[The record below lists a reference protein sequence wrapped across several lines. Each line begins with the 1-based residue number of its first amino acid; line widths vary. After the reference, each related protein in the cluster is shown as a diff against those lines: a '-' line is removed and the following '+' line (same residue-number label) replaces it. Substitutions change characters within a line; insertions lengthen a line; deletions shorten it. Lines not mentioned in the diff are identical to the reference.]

1 MGRPAR
7 ARKPL
12 RQRLKRW
19 LFALAIA
26 APVLGIGLWIAV
38 HKVEWLGPLIA
49 NSLRAVV
56 GSDNVAKLEDGVYA
70 VEDRFNQ
77 SWRKDEKP
85 KAYWQV
91 PTDPKTAPAK
101 GSSAGLPPFVLADVG
116 PMLKSW
122 SAPGDGQWVKIDEG
136 MPRGEPPYL
145 YKTLL
150 HPDRN
155 RSWAE
160 VFVVA
165 VDLRRVRVHAVAGSQ
180 EPKALEKDAK
190 DYKRL
195 ARIPDAHH
203 QEVLGAFNGSFMT
216 EHGNYGMKIDGVTLV
231 KGREKVCTV
240 AAYKDDSMRIGSW
253 QNLSASEADMVWF
266 RQGPSC
272 MYEKGTIHPGLAVDG
287 NARWGATLDGETV
300 IRRSAAGIN
309 QKGDVLYVAIT
320 NHTTAR
326 AIATALQHAGA
337 QTVTQLDVNWSYPKF
352 VLFQAD
358 PGASL
363 RKAVAL
369 AKGFE
374 FSEDEYIRKR
384 SLRDFFYLMPKKPA
398 DQSARN

>member
-19 LFALAIA
+19 LLVLGVA
-26 APVLGIGLWIAV
+26 APVAGIGLWILV

-49 NSLRAVV
+49 NTLRALV

-70 VEDRFNQ
+70 VEDRFNRAV
-77 SWRKDEKP
+77 RKDEKP
-85 KAYWQV
+85 KAYWDV
-91 PTDPKTAPAK
+91 PSGQK
-101 GSSAGLPPFVLADVG
+101 GPPGKGTEARPFTLADVG

-122 SAPGDGQWVKIDEG
+122 SAPGDGQWVKIEEG
-136 MPRGEPPYL
+136 MPRAEPPYL

-203 QEVLGAFNGSFMT
+203 KDVLGAFNGSFMT

-231 KGREKVCTV
+231 KARDKVCTV
-240 AAYKDDSMRIGSW
+240 AAYKDDSLRIGSW
-253 QNLSASEADMVWF
+253 PNLAASEADMVWF
-266 RQGPSC
+266 RQGPTC
-272 MYEKGTIHPGLAVDG
+272 MYEEGTIHPGLAVDG

-309 QKGDVLYVAIT
+309 KQGDVLYVAIT

-326 AIATALQHAGA
+326 AIATALKHAGA
-337 QTVTQLDVNWSYPKF
+337 ETVTQLDVNWSYPKF
-352 VLFQAD
+352 VLFQAE
-358 PGASL
+358 PGSNV

-374 FSEDEYIRKR
+374 FSDDEYIRKR
-384 SLRDFFYLMPKKPA
+384 SMRDFFYLMPKKPA
-398 DQSARN
+398 DHSARN

>member
-19 LFALAIA
+19 LLVLGVA
-26 APVLGIGLWIAV
+26 APVAGIGLWILV

-49 NSLRAVV
+49 NTLRALV

-70 VEDRFNQ
+70 VEDRFNRAV
-77 SWRKDEKP
+77 RKDEKP
-85 KAYWQV
+85 KAYWDV
-91 PTDPKTAPAK
+91 PSGQK
-101 GSSAGLPPFVLADVG
+101 GPPGKGTEARPFTLADVG

-122 SAPGDGQWVKIDEG
+122 SAPGDGQWVKIEEG
-136 MPRGEPPYL
+136 MPRAEPPYL

-203 QEVLGAFNGSFMT
+203 KDVLGAFNGSFMT

-231 KGREKVCTV
+231 KARDKVCTV
-240 AAYKDDSMRIGSW
+240 AAY
-253 QNLSASEADMVWF
+253 
-266 RQGPSC
+266 
-272 MYEKGTIHPGLAVDG
+272 
-287 NARWGATLDGETV
+287 
-300 IRRSAAGIN
+300 
-309 QKGDVLYVAIT
+309 
-320 NHTTAR
+320 
-326 AIATALQHAGA
+326 
-337 QTVTQLDVNWSYPKF
+337 
-352 VLFQAD
+352 
-358 PGASL
+358 
-363 RKAVAL
+363 
-369 AKGFE
+369 
-374 FSEDEYIRKR
+374 
-384 SLRDFFYLMPKKPA
+384 
-398 DQSARN
+398 